1 MHITYYAPTNDS
13 VSKVTVRP
21 TERSSPPPP
30 TPMPLWEQTATTSLH
45 QPTYD
50 VEGFDQN
57 CLSKGRGRNT
67 ETEDEDNWWH
77 YRGPFQLETTWQGH
91 RPRLLSTI
99 IPVLTRPENYSTC
112 NVGQVIRATLS
123 KLHPWSRRSSA
134 AWSEPSH
141 WAHST
146 LSSG

>member
-1 MHITYYAPTNDS
+1 MPLPMT
-13 VSKVTVRP
+13 VSAK
-21 TERSSPPPP
+21 SQSDQLSAPPPP
-30 TPMPLWEQTATTSLH
+30 PMPLWEQTATTSLH
-45 QPTYD
+45 QPTCD

-57 CLSKGRGRNT
+57 CLSKGRDRNT

-123 KLHPWSRRSSA
+123 DASLKQTKLSCMV
-134 AWSEPSH
+134 
-141 WAHST
+141 WAFP
-146 LSSG
+146 LGP